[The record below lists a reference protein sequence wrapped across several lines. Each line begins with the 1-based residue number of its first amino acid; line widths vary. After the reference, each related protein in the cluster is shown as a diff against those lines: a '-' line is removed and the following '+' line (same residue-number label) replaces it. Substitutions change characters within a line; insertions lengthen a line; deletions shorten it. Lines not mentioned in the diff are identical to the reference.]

1 MQTRARGRSA
11 LLAATWFTAIS
22 AGFWFSTTFRIGPI
36 VYQLSQRHGV
46 HLGDLYACAVCFVV
60 AVLITVGLLRRP
72 AGRAAAGSSVAR
84 DQLAAD
90 PG

>member
-1 MQTRARGRSA
+1 M
-11 LLAATWFTAIS
+11 LAATWFTAVS

-36 VYQLSQRHGV
+36 VYQLSPRHGV

-60 AVLITVGLLRRP
+60 AVLVSFGLLRPP
-72 AGRAAAGSSVAR
+72 AGKAAASSTGVAR